1 MSGKVQYNRTTTMY
15 LSPRHPSK
23 NLIKYWALGG
33 RERINLRNLV
43 PNIVLYHL
51 CGVRKSSCSPC
62 TVQFLADTPRGSI
75 ALFLSFPLLILLM
88 LIKSLIC
95 GVGVYCIKLS
105 WDYTL
110 LDPTIEFLFN
120 YTSGIITETITRLRP
135 YRIAL
140 HLCLRHKTSIITFYL
155 LKFGWPS
162 SRVKL
167 AYLTPLI
174 YWYYSETIAQHQN
187 WTKLKNIMY
196 RQRIKLLRLLRP
208 CWS

>member
-1 MSGKVQYNRTTTMY
+1 M
-15 LSPRHPSK
+15 
-23 NLIKYWALGG
+23 
-33 RERINLRNLV
+33 

-62 TVQFLADTPRGSI
+62 TVQFLADTHRGSI

-88 LIKSLIC
+88 LINLWGFC
-95 GVGVYCIKLS
+95 CLKLT
-105 WDYTL
+105 WDQTV
-110 LDPTIEFLFN
+110 EFLFN

-174 YWYYSETIAQHQN
+174 YWYYSETIAQHPCHQN
-187 WTKLKNIMY
+187 WTKLKNIMCRAGKELNFFVFY
-196 RQRIKLLRLLRP
+196 VLVGPNWIRKK
-208 CWS
+208 